1 MIHRILLLCML
12 LLVTGC
18 DDKSSAEARV
28 KCSKSLNIETSS
40 DSDFEDALP
49 YCKKAAEAGSAQAQL
64 NLGYM
69 YLYGK
74 AVEQNKSAAIE
85 WLNKAAD
92 NDSLEAKAVLIP
104 IPRENVNS
112 IYACEVGEE
121 RLFSQYAVNGSC
133 SQKRA
138 LDDDWRNVFFSKENV
153 VNYNLS
159 SVVGSG
165 DQKKV
170 WWEIYTSK
178 IPGLDTIKSGYT
190 KYLTIYNCE
199 TGKQQPV
206 QIKDY
211 RDGELAASF
220 EKISLKEETD
230 PDSFS
235 GMIFKEVCKKQP
247 AR

>member
-1 MIHRILLLCML
+1 MAYKILLLCVL
-12 LLVTGC
+12 ILIVGC
-18 DDKSSAEARV
+18 DDKSSTEASL
-28 KCSKSLNIETSS
+28 KCAKSLNIQTSS

-49 YCKKAAEAGSAQAQL
+49 YCKKAAEKGSAQAQL

-74 AVEQNKSAAIE
+74 AVEQDKSAAIE

-92 NDSLEAKAVLIP
+92 NGSLEAKAVLIP
-104 IPRENVNS
+104 IPRENVNR
-112 IYACEVGEE
+112 IYACQVGEE
-121 RLFSQYAVNGSC
+121 RLFSQYIVNDSC
-133 SQKRA
+133 SQKRT
-138 LDDDWRNVFFSKENV
+138 LDDDWKNIFFSKETV
-153 VNYNLS
+153 VNYNAS

-170 WWEIYTSK
+170 WSEIYTSK

-199 TGKQQPV
+199 TGKQQTV

-220 EKISLKEETD
+220 EKMSMQEETD

-235 GMIFKEVCKKQP
+235 GMIFKEVCNEN
-247 AR
+247 